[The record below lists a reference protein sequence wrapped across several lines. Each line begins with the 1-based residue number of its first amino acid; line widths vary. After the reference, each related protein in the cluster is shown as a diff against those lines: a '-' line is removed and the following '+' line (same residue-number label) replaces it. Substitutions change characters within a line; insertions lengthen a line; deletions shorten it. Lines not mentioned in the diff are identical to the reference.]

1 MIISDFELRLNQQ
14 RETINREFAH
24 KEEWARRSN
33 KQIIYPNQ
41 REAAVKCVTAF
52 CEGKT
57 HVCLVAQPGTGK
69 TGTALEVMR
78 LLGTHPD
85 NNHCVDIKD
94 MYISCGM
101 SDKDW
106 EEQFKRNMLPCFVQN
121 VIHRGNLL
129 KNTDKIAELENGF
142 LLTDECHIAS
152 GKNMTGSKMLKGAG
166 LTDYA
171 TVKDRQMKMLDISAT
186 PETVS
191 HDLQSEE
198 WKDKSY
204 IAKLLP
210 GPTYKGFQSMTDDGR
225 IIVAPILDSRE
236 KAFDLLNTWNERYAG
251 TTKKYF
257 PIRVS
262 YKMDMENIY
271 HAATMLG
278 WKHTTH
284 NSETR
289 ISEIDEIMEH
299 APSHHTI
306 IFVKGFWRASKRIVR
321 KHVGGTYEM
330 VPKKRNTTATAQ
342 SLAAR
347 FCDNYE
353 YSGDELNID
362 LRPTHYTDLHAIEE
376 YLNWFNNDCDYTLAN
391 YTSARI
397 KSKGGEVDAK
407 PSKMHPSNYRNLLSE
422 GQVVSQRGKKRVPYI
437 INIPAEEQDYILA
450 NFNGTTLSKE
460 QKTEVVRRIVAP
472 LTLPTEF
479 KDIIAAIVGFQF
491 SVPNTDSSYE
501 KNITAYIKAYNN
513 NEKKAI
519 KDAPDEI
526 KGTTCWQCFID
537 NRTHKLC
544 VLWQVIR

>member
-1 MIISDFELRLNQQ
+1 
-14 RETINREFAH
+14 
-24 KEEWARRSN
+24 
-33 KQIIYPNQ
+33 
-41 REAAVKCVTAF
+41 
-52 CEGKT
+52 
-57 HVCLVAQPGTGK
+57 
-69 TGTALEVMR
+69 
-78 LLGTHPD
+78 
-85 NNHCVDIKD
+85 
-94 MYISCGM
+94 
-101 SDKDW
+101 
-106 EEQFKRNMLPCFVQN
+106 
-121 VIHRGNLL
+121 
-129 KNTDKIAELENGF
+129 
-142 LLTDECHIAS
+142 
-152 GKNMTGSKMLKGAG
+152 
-166 LTDYA
+166 
-171 TVKDRQMKMLDISAT
+171 
-186 PETVS
+186 
-191 HDLQSEE
+191 
-198 WKDKSY
+198 
-204 IAKLLP
+204 
-210 GPTYKGFQSMTDDGR
+210 
-225 IIVAPILDSRE
+225 
-236 KAFDLLNTWNERYAG
+236 
-251 TTKKYF
+251 
-257 PIRVS
+257 
-262 YKMDMENIY
+262 MDMENIY
-271 HAATMLG
+271 HAATILG

-299 APSHHTI
+299 APTHHTI

-321 KHVGGTYEM
+321 KHVGGTYET

-376 YLNWFNNDCDYTLAN
+376 YLNWFDNDCDYTLAN

-437 INIPAEEQDYILA
+437 IDIPADEQVYVLA

-460 QKTEVVRRIVAP
+460 EKTEVIRRIVAP
-472 LTLPTEF
+472 LALPTEF
-479 KDIIAAIVGFQF
+479 KDIIATMIGFQF
-491 SVPNTDSSYE
+491 SVPNTDSSYD

-544 VLWQVIR
+544 VLWQVIRL